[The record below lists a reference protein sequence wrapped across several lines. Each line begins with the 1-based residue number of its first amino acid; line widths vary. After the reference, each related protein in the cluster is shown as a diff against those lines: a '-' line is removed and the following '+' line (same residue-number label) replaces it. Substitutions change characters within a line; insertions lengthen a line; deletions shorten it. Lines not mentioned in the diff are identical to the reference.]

1 MCFSAPV
8 SFGAAAILGMTGLG
22 TLTEVRKLPDLPL
35 ALVPLLF
42 AAQQGIEGALWLTVP
57 AGRSQSFL
65 LANLFATIALI
76 VWPLLIPPAIA
87 LVERDLARRLVM
99 LTLLPAGIGVAV
111 YSAGT
116 TLAHPYLAWPVGH
129 TLTYVDNHPYSP
141 SMMAIYL
148 VCTCVP
154 PLLSSSRALRIFGFI
169 VTIGLAV
176 AMLAFYESLISVW
189 CFFAALAS
197 LTIMAYFR
205 ARARDLAVSAA

>member
-1 MCFSAPV
+1 M
-8 SFGAAAILGMTGLG
+8 
-22 TLTEVRKLPDLPL
+22 RKLADLPL
-35 ALVPLLF
+35 ASVPLLF

-57 AGRSQSFL
+57 EGRAHSLL
-65 LANLFATIALI
+65 LANLFAAIALI

-87 LVERDLARRLVM
+87 LVERDPARRLVM

-148 VCTCVP
+148 ACTCVP
-154 PLLSSSRALRIFGFI
+154 PLLSSSRALRIFGLI
-169 VTIGLAV
+169 ITIGLAV
-176 AMLAFYESLISVW
+176 AMLAFFESFVSVW

-197 LTIMAYFR
+197 LTILAFFR
-205 ARARDLAVSAA
+205 TRPRIPAVSAA

>member
-8 SFGAAAILGMTGLG
+8 SFGAAALLGVTGLAS
-22 TLTEVRKLPDLPL
+22 LTQVRKVTDLPL
-35 ALVPLLF
+35 ASVPLLF

-57 AGRSQSFL
+57 DGRAHSAL
-65 LANLFATIALI
+65 LANLFAAIALI
-76 VWPLLIPPAIA
+76 VWPLLIPASIA
-87 LVERDLARRLVM
+87 LVERDMARRLIM
-99 LTLLPAGIGVAV
+99 LMLLPASIGVAV

-148 VCTCVP
+148 LCTCVP
-154 PLLSSSRALRIFGFI
+154 PLLSSSRALRLFGLI

-176 AMLAFYESLISVW
+176 AMFAFFESFVSVW

-197 LTIMAYFR
+197 LTVLAFFR
-205 ARARDLAVSAA
+205 ARTRQPAPV

>member
-1 MCFSAPV
+1 MCFSATV
-8 SFGAAAILGMTGLG
+8 SFGAAAILGVTGLA

-42 AAQQGIEGALWLTVP
+42 CAQQAIEGALWLTVP
-57 AGRSQSFL
+57 AGRNHSALF
-65 LANLFATIALI
+65 ANLFAAIALVI
-76 VWPLLIPPAIA
+76 WPLLIPAAIA
-87 LVERDLARRLVM
+87 LVERDMARRLVM
-99 LTLLPAGIGVAV
+99 LTLLPAGIGVAA

-141 SMMAIYL
+141 SMLAIYL

-154 PLLSSSRALRIFGFI
+154 PLLSSSCALRFFGLI

-176 AMLAFYESLISVW
+176 AMVAFFESLVSVW

-197 LTIMAYFR
+197 LTVFAFFRGR
-205 ARARDLAVSAA
+205 ARIAAAATA

>member
-1 MCFSAPV
+1 
-8 SFGAAAILGMTGLG
+8 
-22 TLTEVRKLPDLPL
+22 
-35 ALVPLLF
+35 
-42 AAQQGIEGALWLTVP
+42 
-57 AGRSQSFL
+57 
-65 LANLFATIALI
+65 
-76 VWPLLIPPAIA
+76 
-87 LVERDLARRLVM
+87 LARRLVM

-154 PLLSSSRALRIFGFI
+154 PLLSSSRALRLFGVI

-176 AMLAFYESLISVW
+176 AMLAFFESLVSVW

-197 LTIMAYFR
+197 LTVFAFFRGR
-205 ARARDLAVSAA
+205 ARISAAAAA